1 MEQRRKYMNARTK
14 LNYAYIE
21 GSLLIAALLG
31 LVLQSWPIFFA
42 ALVALLI
49 GNVVNGGIRPSRR
62 HG

>member
-1 MEQRRKYMNARTK
+1 MNARSK

-21 GSLLIAALLG
+21 GSLFVAGLLG
-31 LVLQSWPIFFA
+31 LVIQSWPIFFA
-42 ALVALLI
+42 ALIALLI

>member
-1 MEQRRKYMNARTK
+1 MNARTK

-21 GSLLIAALLG
+21 GSILIAGLLG
-31 LVLQSWPIFFA
+31 LVIQSWPIFFA
-42 ALVALLI
+42 ALVVLLI

>member
-1 MEQRRKYMNARTK
+1 MSAREK

-21 GSLLIAALLG
+21 GAFVVAGLLG
-31 LVLQSWPIFFA
+31 LVIQSWPIFFA
-42 ALVALLI
+42 ALIALLI